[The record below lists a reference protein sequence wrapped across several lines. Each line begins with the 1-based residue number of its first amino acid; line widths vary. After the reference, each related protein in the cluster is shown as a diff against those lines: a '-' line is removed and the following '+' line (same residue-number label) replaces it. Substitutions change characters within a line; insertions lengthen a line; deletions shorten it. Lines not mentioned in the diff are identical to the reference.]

1 MAEFCRECFLK
12 LEEDNRLEDQ
22 IILSDSL
29 EFCEGCG
36 EWKRIVEVLRR
47 RTLIDEIRDA
57 IIEWR
62 LNRK

>member
-29 EFCEGCG
+29 EFCEA
-36 EWKRIVEVLRR
+36 VESGKESLKYCAAERSS
-47 RTLIDEIRDA
+47 TKSGMPSLSGD
-57 IIEWR
+57 
-62 LNRK
+62 